1 MKKIIA
7 MLLALIMVVA
17 MVACTANND
26 SNAADNNTN
35 DNAQN
40 EVKQDDAKTEPE
52 IKNEEPAVE
61 ADPDTNKLVLY
72 TSAGASEYE
81 LIVGLFNEKYPDIE
95 VEIVSGGSGE
105 LASRITAEK
114 EAPYGDVMMGG
125 GNTTY
130 RGIEECLEAYESVEA
145 ANIFSEFMP
154 EDHLYT
160 PCYINVNAIIVNNT
174 LLAETGVTVDG
185 WESLTNEALK
195 GNISFASPADS
206 SSALEVIVN
215 MLAAMNGTGNIED
228 GWAFV
233 EKFVANL
240 DGKFASGS
248 SAAYKNVVNGEYAV
262 GLCNEDKVISY
273 MKDGA
278 DVSPVYAKEGITLR
292 TSNIARIKG
301 GANAKNAKLF
311 IDFVVSLE
319 CQTAMEAE
327 INVRPVRADVPM
339 TTEGR
344 IATADLVQLTY
355 PDVKSSELKTRFQDI
370 LTSIG

>member
-154 EDHLYT
+154 EDYLYT

-355 PDVKSSELKTRFQDI
+355 PDVKSSELKTKFQDI

>member
-26 SNAADNNTN
+26 SNTADNNTN

-52 IKNEEPAVE
+52 TKNEEPAVE

-355 PDVKSSELKTRFQDI
+355 PDVKSSELKTKFQDI

>member
-1 MKKIIA
+1 MKKILA

-17 MVACTANND
+17 MVGCTANND
-26 SNAADNNTN
+26 SNAADNNAPAN
-35 DNAQN
+35 NEAQN
-40 EVKQDDAKTEPE
+40 EVKADDNKAEAE
-52 IKNEEPAVE
+52 NQGEE
-61 ADPDTNKLVLY
+61 ADPDTEKLVLY

-95 VEIVSGGSGE
+95 VEIVSAGSGE

-130 RGIEECLEAYESVEA
+130 RGIEDCLEAYESVEA
-145 ANIFSEFMP
+145 ANIFPEFMP

-174 LLAETGVTVDG
+174 LLAATGVTVDG
-185 WESLTNEALK
+185 WESLTNETLK

-240 DGKFASGS
+240 AGRFASGS

-301 GANAKNAKLF
+301 GANEKNAKLF

-344 IATADLVQLTY
+344 IATADLVQLPY
-355 PDVKSSELKTRFQDI
+355 PDVKSSELKTKFQDI

>member
-26 SNAADNNTN
+26 SNTADNNTN

-52 IKNEEPAVE
+52 TKNEEPAVE

-145 ANIFSEFMP
+145 ANIFPEFMP

-355 PDVKSSELKTRFQDI
+355 PDVKSSELKTKFQDI

>member
-52 IKNEEPAVE
+52 NKNEEPAVE

-355 PDVKSSELKTRFQDI
+355 PDVKSSELKTKFQDI